1 MLNEVNR
8 LFIERDVLSRSLTKF
23 DDIFNDISYEE
34 FVGWKLLT
42 GARSKALHIVNED
55 KKKTK
60 LSQLDRLRYIDKE
73 FLIFMRDRGCSDYL
87 GKSFFRTKIT
97 ELLPEAKSDRLRVR
111 RVALLVC
118 RYAYLLRCDGV
129 HANREYPVFNSNA
142 ILKKQTLGDLPE
154 AVVVDFATWL
164 AANY

>member
-111 RVALLVC
+111 RAALLVC
-118 RYAYLLRCDGV
+118 R
-129 HANREYPVFNSNA
+129 
-142 ILKKQTLGDLPE
+142 
-154 AVVVDFATWL
+154 
-164 AANY
+164 